1 MKSWKIIK
9 TGEEFREAEAALKA
23 LEDKADKTQN
33 EMDELEML
41 SALIDAYQKKCELSA
56 SHDWHDDLPDPVS
69 AIEFRMDQEGLTR
82 KDLRQWIG
90 SASKVS
96 EVMNRKISLSL
107 QMIRAL
113 HEGLRIPLE
122 VLLQDS
128 TKKLSDNPHLPE
140 KYPFAEMLKRGYFN
154 FTGTLAAAKA
164 LGEELLNSFF
174 SAMPSFELKPCFRQT
189 QDAAVDENAV
199 RAWQCRVFQ
208 RAAAHTDL
216 PEYDASRINDDF
228 YKDVAKLS
236 QYRHGP
242 QIAMEKLHNAGI
254 HLIFES
260 HLPKTRI
267 DGAAFML
274 PNGHPVIGMTL
285 RYDRLDN
292 FWFTL
297 MHELHHVMKDISLD
311 KMTAFLDDTKTVSDD
326 SKDEMERKA
335 DVAAEDAL
343 IPPEVWKDTK
353 IQALLYT
360 SDSDIVRKV
369 AQEKQLSPA
378 VLAGRL
384 HWETG
389 KYDCFQNLLGKCRDE
404 LLETTTIADETE

>member
-1 MKSWKIIK
+1 MKTWKILK
-9 TGEEFREAEAALKA
+9 TKEDFREAEAALKA

-33 EMDELEML
+33 EMDEEEML
-41 SALIDAYQKKCELSA
+41 GALIDAYHKKYDVNEGQ
-56 SHDWHDDLPDPVS
+56 DQQDDLPDPIA
-69 AIEFRMDQEGLTR
+69 AIELRMDQDGLTR

-96 EVMNRKISLSL
+96 EVMNRKVSLSL
-107 QMIRAL
+107 SMIRNL
-113 HEGLRIPLE
+113 HEGLCIPLE
-122 VLLQDS
+122 VLLQDT

-174 SAMPSFELKPCFRQT
+174 SAMPQFVLKTCFRQT
-189 QDAAVDENAV
+189 QDAVVDENAV

-208 RAAAHTDL
+208 RASQTEL

-236 QYRHGP
+236 QYLHGP

-297 MHELHHVMKDISLD
+297 MHELHHVMKDISPD
-311 KMTAFLDDTKTVSDD
+311 KMTAFLDDTKTILDD
-326 SKDEMERKA
+326 SKDEMEQQADKA
-335 DVAAEDAL
+335 AADAL
-343 IPPEVWKDTK
+343 IPPEVWKDAK
-353 IQALLYT
+353 VQALLHT

-389 KYDCFQNLLGKCRDE
+389 KYDRFQNLLGKCRDE
-404 LLETTTIADETE
+404 LLETTTNADETE